1 MPVREKPVSK
11 DFLNLD
17 DRVLGIV
24 VDRYGLP
31 DADCF
36 LPILLD
42 GDRCTLLDV
51 RSDTSKKAVL
61 EAGDKRYFLKQ
72 VPWYCDE
79 PRQIAASTGIQEG
92 LRKAGVP
99 VARLVPTRDGDLWTS
114 FSDESFVL
122 FEHVDGLRYRADP
135 DQDRSAARVL
145 ARLHAAGVS
154 AEQALGEDVFTL
166 AADHIALLDKVLP
179 DTADTTAVFEELLAS
194 VRRRALDAGF
204 GALPTTAVHGDFN
217 PWNLL
222 FTADRRV
229 AAVVD
234 FDNCDVQSRLH
245 DVAEALLTFCVL
257 GYAEDST
264 TFAAVQPVEVD
275 RAAVRRFLDAYEE
288 VLPLT
293 PVERECLPF
302 ALGAVWIELTCLGL
316 LRHDF
321 DTSPA
326 YLDTCVRTFSVL
338 TEDLRIGVG
347 R

>member
-1 MPVREKPVSK
+1 MPVREKPTFK

-17 DRVLGIV
+17 DRVLGLV
-24 VDRYGLP
+24 VDRYALP
-31 DADCF
+31 EADCF

-61 EAGDKRYFLKQ
+61 EAGDRRYFLKQ
-72 VPWYCDE
+72 VPWYCDD
-79 PRQIAASTGIQEG
+79 PRQISASTRIQEA
-92 LRKAGVP
+92 LRLAGVP

-114 FSDESFVL
+114 FGDEHFVL
-122 FEHVDGLRYRADP
+122 FDHVSGLRYRAHP
-135 DQDRSAARVL
+135 EQVRSAALVL
-145 ARLHAAGVS
+145 ARLHTAAVTD
-154 AEQALGEDVFTL
+154 ADAPRETVFTL
-166 AADHIALLDKVLP
+166 AADHIALLRKVVP
-179 DTADTTAVFEELLAS
+179 DAADAAAVLEELLAP
-194 VRRRALDAGF
+194 VERQAAAAGF
-204 GALPTTAVHGDFN
+204 AALPTTAVHGDFN

-222 FTADRRV
+222 FTEDHRV

-264 TFAAVQPVEVD
+264 NFAAHQRSPVD

-288 VLPLT
+288 VAPLS
-293 PVERECLPF
+293 PAERECLPH
-302 ALGAVWIELTCLGL
+302 ALGAVWVELTCLGL
-316 LRHDF
+316 LRDDL

-326 YLDTCVRTFSVL
+326 YLDTWVRTFALL
-338 TEDLRIGVG
+338 TGATAVG
-347 R
+347 EPR